1 MTTLPALPAP
11 AITRQLLCKQ
21 ALEISDTA
29 REHRDFE
36 TALSALD
43 FIAQLQ
49 GMYVDTVS

>member
-1 MTTLPALPAP
+1 MNKPPVLPAP
-11 AITRQLLCKQ
+11 PLSRSFLCKQ

-36 TALSALD
+36 SALAALD

-49 GMYVDTVS
+49 GMYDNPLL